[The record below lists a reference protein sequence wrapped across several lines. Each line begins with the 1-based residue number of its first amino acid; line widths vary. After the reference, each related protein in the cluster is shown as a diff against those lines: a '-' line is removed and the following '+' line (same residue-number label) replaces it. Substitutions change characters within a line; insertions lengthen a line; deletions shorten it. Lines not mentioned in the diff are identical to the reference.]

1 MAKGWVDVSGLLI
14 KDMLCM
20 PDGMEI
26 ISSVVR
32 LIGDSEVVLRLE
44 IEHPD
49 IEPGQQLKPK
59 FQLDLKADD
68 PRDRW
73 TAKWLKLL

>member
-1 MAKGWVDVSGLLI
+1 
-14 KDMLCM
+14 M

-32 LIGDSEVVLRLE
+32 WIGDNEVVLRLE

-49 IEPGQQLKPK
+49 IKPGQQLNPK
-59 FQLDLKADD
+59 FKLDLEADD

-73 TAKWLKLL
+73 TAKWMKLL